1 VVSIIKYLKYLFLF
15 LFIYCGNTKTDLSD
29 VEIIF
34 DNNLMLFT
42 KNSKPYSG
50 RIIELHENKQI
61 KIVMTKIAFIL
72 LNIYLTS
79 TNDF

>member
-1 VVSIIKYLKYLFLF
+1 MSSIRKYLKSSIFF
-15 LFIYCGNTKTDLSD
+15 LFIYCGNPKTDLSD

-50 RIIELHENKQI
+50 QIIEL
-61 KIVMTKIAFIL
+61 
-72 LNIYLTS
+72 S
-79 TNDF
+79 